1 MIDAVEGNQVVIGK
15 DKIPLGET
23 YKEAI
28 FKAIGSKIFVSEK
41 WANLTGQRE
50 PYIVLCAMPGSLAR
64 RTMSMQ
70 GDPGRTW
77 AKAKAHLLIIH
88 AS

>member
-23 YKEAI
+23 YKEAF

-41 WANLTGQRE
+41 
-50 PYIVLCAMPGSLAR
+50 
-64 RTMSMQ
+64 
-70 GDPGRTW
+70 
-77 AKAKAHLLIIH
+77 
-88 AS
+88 